1 VKKII
6 NSKYHNKDVNDYAEL
21 CSELKLLYTAITRP
35 RKTLIIYDHGM
46 CAARAHIEKIW
57 ERLNVIEIIT
67 KEVVLESNQK
77 GNGREQTK
85 IFNKIIA

>member
-1 VKKII
+1 
-6 NSKYHNKDVNDYAEL
+6 
-21 CSELKLLYTAITRP
+21 
-35 RKTLIIYDHGM
+35 M